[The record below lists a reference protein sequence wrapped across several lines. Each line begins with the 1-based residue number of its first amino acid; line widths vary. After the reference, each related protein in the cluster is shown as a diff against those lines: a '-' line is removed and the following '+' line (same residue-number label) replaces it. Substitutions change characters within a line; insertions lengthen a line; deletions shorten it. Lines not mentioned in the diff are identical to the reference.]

1 METEAELTTKI
12 SKAQQAYDDAVARK
26 RQINDQ
32 IEALGRMRRHVVDA
46 SGHTDEA
53 IKGIR
58 KLDNLSSSWKGKR
71 RNGYN
76 GALEQDILPAVQR
89 YYQKIDNLLAKIDS
103 ETERLE
109 EELGTAQIKLK
120 RSDREI
126 GLLRD
131 ELTGLKFKPK

>member
-1 METEAELTTKI
+1 MATEAELTTKI
-12 SKAQQAYDDAVARK
+12 SKAQQAHDEAVAKK

-32 IEALGRMRRHVVDA
+32 IEALGRMRRHVVEA
-46 SGHTDEA
+46 AEYADEA

-58 KLDNLSSSWKGKR
+58 KLNNLNASWTGKR

-76 GALEQDILPAVQR
+76 AALEQDILPDAQR
-89 YYQKIDNLLAKIDS
+89 YYQKLDHLLAKIDS

-120 RSDREI
+120 WSNKEVERAKSDLI
-126 GLLRD
+126 A
-131 ELTGLKFKPK
+131 LKYKPA